1 MPGQH
6 ARLSPS
12 GSHRWLN
19 CAGSIVLES
28 AFPNESNEW
37 SDSGTAM
44 HTIASVCLSS
54 PDTRHQYA
62 THFISSVVEVNDDS
76 EPLREVIF
84 TPEYAETVNDYLDT
98 IRALTVGCELHVE
111 QRVEFSEYVG
121 VPDQFGTM
129 DAQWLVPLEDPTT
142 HELCICDL
150 KTGFRFVSIVGNTQL
165 MLYALG
171 CLARYDLTHDI
182 RSIRLMIYQPQH
194 GGMREH
200 VITIEELLAFAQVA
214 KAAAQKVEE
223 ATITFEDWK
232 HEHAR
237 RDWPLTVNQAE
248 WEKRYLNPDPNEDD
262 CAFCR
267 AMSTCPAKRAKFER
281 IAGVGFDVIAE
292 GDYVW
297 DMQTETMEKLSTA
310 MKAVGELE
318 DLCKAIRAEVERRL
332 LLGMPVADFGLE
344 LGREGARNWR
354 DPAAAALYLHKTM
367 RLPIEKVYDMK
378 LISPTTAET
387 LAGYKQGKK
396 VAKPKTVPIISE
408 RQWKGMQA
416 NIVRSKPVPSVKPA
430 SLITIP
436 YSPAALDDSSFDAI
450 DEDPAADLI

>member
-12 GSHRWLN
+12 GSHRWLS

-28 AFPNESNEW
+28 QFPNESNEW

-44 HTIASVCLSS
+44 HTIASVCLTS
-54 PDTRHQYA
+54 PEDRHRVDA
-62 THFISSVVEVNDDS
+62 TYFIGSKVSINDES
-76 EPLREVIF
+76 EPLREVLF
-84 TPEYAETVNDYLDT
+84 TQEMAETVNGYIDT

-150 KTGFRFVSIVGNTQL
+150 KTGFRFVPIEGNTQL

-171 CLARYDLTHDI
+171 CLSRYNLTHDI

-200 VITIEELLAFAQVA
+200 VITIEELLAFAAVA
-214 KAAAQKVEE
+214 KEAARAVED
-223 ATITFEDWK
+223 ATREFPLVQSTLGQSGLALDW
-232 HEHAR
+232 EQ
-237 RDWPLTVNQAE
+237 V
-248 WEKRYLNPDPNEDD
+248 YLNPDPNEDD

-297 DMQTETMEKLSTA
+297 DMQTETTEKLSTA

-332 LLGMPVADFGLE
+332 LLGMPVTDFGLE

-430 SLITIP
+430 SQITIP

>member
-12 GSHRWLN
+12 GSHRWLS

-28 AFPNESNEW
+28 QFPNESNEW

-44 HTIASVCLSS
+44 HTIASVCLTS
-54 PDTRHQYA
+54 PEDRHRVDA
-62 THFISSVVEVNDDS
+62 TYFIGSKVSINDES
-76 EPLREVIF
+76 EPLREVLF
-84 TPEYAETVNDYLDT
+84 TQEMAETVNGYIDT

-129 DAQWLVPLEDPTT
+129 DAQWLDPFANGT

-150 KTGFRFVSIVGNTQL
+150 KTGFRFVPIEGNTQL

-200 VITIEELLAFAQVA
+200 VITIEELLAFAAVA
-214 KAAAQKVEE
+214 KAAAQAVEG
-223 ATITFEDWK
+223 AT
-232 HEHAR
+232 
-237 RDWPLTVNQAE
+237 AE
-248 WEKRYLNPDPNEDD
+248 WQVMQKFPEDATGRLSQSEWERIYLNPDPNEDD

-297 DMQTETMEKLSTA
+297 DMQTETTEKLSTA

-332 LLGMPVADFGLE
+332 LLGMPVTDFGLE

-430 SLITIP
+430 SQIKIP
-436 YSPAALDDSSFDAI
+436 YSPTGPDDSSFEAI
-450 DEDPAADLI
+450 DKNPAADLI